1 MTVPSS
7 QPSTAEQDSGDK
19 LCKTQ
24 KLLQAN
30 KECSSFF
37 VFKIRVPESLKF
49 IHNVF
54 FDTCFCRQFYQIF
67 VFRRKS

>member
-7 QPSTAEQDSGDK
+7 QPSTAEPDSADK

-37 VFKIRVPESLKF
+37 VFKCSLPMVL
-49 IHNVF
+49 H
-54 FDTCFCRQFYQIF
+54 CLLELPPGIF
-67 VFRRKS
+67 SSFPGAEMKTK

>member
-7 QPSTAEQDSGDK
+7 QPSTAEQDSADK
-19 LCKTQ
+19 LCKIQ

-37 VFKIRVPESLKF
+37 VFKIRVPES
-49 IHNVF
+49 
-54 FDTCFCRQFYQIF
+54 
-67 VFRRKS
+67 